1 MLHGLPNNKD
11 ANSKELDHLVE
22 LELELEKLFF
32 SELELEFALNRASSN
47 SLKRYYNCWKEI
59 KDHYEI

>member
-22 LELELEKLFF
+22 LELEKLFF
-32 SELELEFALNRASSN
+32 FELELELA
-47 SLKRYYNCWKEI
+47 
-59 KDHYEI
+59 

>member
-32 SELELEFALNRASSN
+32 FELELELA
-47 SLKRYYNCWKEI
+47 
-59 KDHYEI
+59 

>member
-32 SELELEFALNRASSN
+32 PNSNLNS
-47 SLKRYYNCWKEI
+47 
-59 KDHYEI
+59 H